1 MKKTLSIHLG
11 RQLFVIEED
20 AYDRLQ
26 AYLKKLEAS
35 LANESGVTEIIED
48 IEMRFAELLTQYLAE
63 TRQVAT
69 IGDVEKA
76 IASLGEPEE
85 ITEETEQPK
94 QQTQANYDSNGQ
106 KRMYRDVDNGM
117 LGGLAS
123 GFAAYL
129 GIDPVI
135 VRIIFVIFLFMGFGF
150 ILYVILW
157 IIIPSAKTPS
167 ERLQMK
173 GKPVNIDTLKE
184 EFEKTAGQIKNE
196 TINAANKFKN
206 NNQHLTGQA
215 ANILRFIG
223 KIFGV
228 FLIGGALIW
237 LIIFSLIVSGI
248 IDVVPMTGD
257 QTFASLYEF
266 LQLVSPVNK
275 SFSLIWMGI
284 LLVGF
289 AGPLLSIAI
298 GVRLII
304 GKVNKYY
311 KLNFILLPTI
321 IFVGIILGIMG
332 SINSARDYEVYS
344 EVENQHLAVNNL
356 ELQLEELPMIVNNR
370 RIVSNG
376 GIEFIS
382 IQDGQ
387 IMEHGI
393 HVKYRESKDTLFH
406 VSQVFSAHGIDRTAA
421 QKRSMHIK
429 HQLRLEG
436 NKLLVDP
443 YYSFPLTDALR
454 NQEIEVIIEVPHGK
468 KLFINNLEVKV
479 DDKEYVGVMY
489 ANEGFRLTETDSTH
503 LEIPHHPESIPTQH
517 K

>member
-35 LANESGVTEIIED
+35 LANESGITEIVED
-48 IEMRFAELLTQYLAE
+48 IEMRFAELLTQYLGE
-63 TRQVAT
+63 TRQVVT
-69 IGDVEKA
+69 ISDVEKA
-76 IASLGEPEE
+76 ISSLGEPEE

-94 QQTQANYDSNGQ
+94 QTQSTSDSNGQ
-106 KRMYRDVDNGM
+106 KRMYRDMDNAM
-117 LGGLAS
+117 LGGLCS

-150 ILYVILW
+150 LLYIILW

-184 EFEKTAGQIKNE
+184 EFEKTAGRLKDD
-196 TINAANKFKN
+196 TINAANRFKT
-206 NNQHLTGQA
+206 NNQHLTSQA
-215 ANILRFIG
+215 ANVLRFIG

-228 FLIGGALIW
+228 FLIAGALIW
-237 LIIFSLIVSGI
+237 LIVFSLIVSGA

-289 AGPLLSIAI
+289 AGPLLSIAL
-298 GVRLII
+298 GVRLLI

-311 KLNFILLPTI
+311 KLNFILLPTV
-321 IFVGIILGIMG
+321 IFIGIILGIMG

-344 EVENQHLAVNNL
+344 EVENQHLALNID
-356 ELQLEELPMIVNNR
+356 ELQLKELPMIVNNR
-370 RIVSNG
+370 RIISNG
-376 GIEFIS
+376 GIDFIS
-382 IQDGQ
+382 VNKGQ

-393 HVKYRESKDTLFH
+393 HVKYRESGDSLFH
-406 VSQVFSAHGIDRTAA
+406 VSQIFSAHGVDRTAA

-429 HQLRLEG
+429 HQLHVEG
-436 NKLLVDP
+436 NKLMIDP
-443 YYSFPLTDALR
+443 YYSFPLTDGLR
-454 NQEIEVIIEVPHGK
+454 NQEIEIIIEVPKGK
-468 KLFINNLEVKV
+468 KLFINDLETKI
-479 DDKEYVGVMY
+479 DEKEYVGVMY
-489 ANEGFRLTETDSTH
+489 ADEEFEAYEN
-503 LEIPHHPESIPTQH
+503 
-517 K
+517 

>member
-35 LANESGVTEIIED
+35 LASESGVTEIIED

-63 TRQVAT
+63 TRQVIT

-94 QQTQANYDSNGQ
+94 QQTQANYDSTGQ

-129 GIDPVI
+129 GVDPVI
-135 VRIIFVIFLFMGFGF
+135 IRIIFVIFLFMGFGF

-157 IIIPSAKTPS
+157 VIIPSAKTPS
-167 ERLQMK
+167 ERLQMR

-184 EFEKTAGQIKNE
+184 EFEKTADRLKDD

-206 NNQHLTGQA
+206 NNQHLTSQA
-215 ANILRFIG
+215 AKVLRLIG
-223 KIFGV
+223 KMFGV
-228 FLIGGALIW
+228 FLIGSALIW
-237 LIIFSLIVSGI
+237 LITFSLIVSGI
-248 IDVVPMTGD
+248 VDVVPMTGD
-257 QTFASLYEF
+257 QTFGSLYEF

-275 SFSLIWMGI
+275 AFSLIWMGI

-304 GKVNKYY
+304 SKVNRYY
-311 KLNFILLPTI
+311 KLNFILLPVI
-321 IFVGIILGIMG
+321 IVIGIFLGIIGG
-332 SINSARDYEVYS
+332 INSARDYEVYS
-344 EVENQHLAVNNL
+344 WHPKQHLTIHTDQLIVEDLPLMINN
-356 ELQLEELPMIVNNR
+356 Q
-370 RIVSNG
+370 RIESSG
-376 GIEFIS
+376 GINFIS
-382 IQDGQ
+382 IRNGQ
-387 IMEHGI
+387 ILEHGI
-393 HVKYRESKDTLFH
+393 NLSYKQSNDSLFH
-406 VSQVFSAHGIDRTAA
+406 VSQAFKAHGIDIPAA
-421 QKRSMHIK
+421 QQRSMHIK
-429 HQLRLEG
+429 HELKIEG
-436 NKLLVDP
+436 NKLFISP
-443 YYSFPLTDALR
+443 YYFFPASDGLR
-454 NQEIEVIIEVPHGK
+454 DQEIKVVIEVPKGK
-468 KLFINNLEVKV
+468 KLFIKNQEILIDEQ
-479 DDKEYVGVMY
+479 EYSGELY
-489 ANEGFRLTETDSTH
+489 ANEPFYAYEVYKD
-503 LEIPHHPESIPTQH
+503 
-517 K
+517 

>member
-35 LANESGVTEIIED
+35 LANESGITEIVED
-48 IEMRFAELLTQYLAE
+48 IEMRFAELLTQYLGE
-63 TRQVAT
+63 TRQVVT
-69 IGDVEKA
+69 IGDIEKA
-76 IASLGEPEE
+76 ISSLGEPEE

-94 QQTQANYDSNGQ
+94 QTQASSDSNGQ

-117 LGGLAS
+117 LGGLCS
-123 GFAAYL
+123 GLAAYL

-135 VRIIFVIFLFMGFGF
+135 VRIIFVIFFFMGFGF
-150 ILYVILW
+150 PVYIILW

-184 EFEKTAGQIKNE
+184 EFEKTAGRLKND

-206 NNQHLTGQA
+206 NNQHLTSQA
-215 ANILRFIG
+215 ANALRLIG

-228 FLIGGALIW
+228 FLIAGALIW
-237 LIIFSLIVSGI
+237 LIIFSLVVSGI

-257 QTFASLYEF
+257 QNFASLYEF

-289 AGPLLSIAI
+289 ASPLLSIAF
-298 GVRLII
+298 GVRLLI
-304 GKVNKYY
+304 GRVNKYY
-311 KLNFILLPTI
+311 KLNYIILPTI
-321 IFVGIILGIMG
+321 ICIGVVLGFMG
-332 SINSARDYEVYS
+332 AINSARDYEVYS
-344 EVENQHLAVNNL
+344 EVENQHLAMNL
-356 ELQLEELPMIVNNR
+356 DELQLKELPIIVNNR
-370 RIVSNG
+370 RIVSTG
-376 GIEFIS
+376 GIDFIS
-382 IQDGQ
+382 VQDSQ
-387 IMEHGI
+387 IMEHGV
-393 HVKYRESKDTLFH
+393 HVRYRESNDSLFH

-421 QKRSMHIK
+421 QKRSMHLK
-429 HQLRLEG
+429 HQLHVEG
-436 NKLLVDP
+436 NKLMVDP
-443 YYSFPLTDALR
+443 YYSFPLKDGLR
-454 NQEIEVIIEVPHGK
+454 NQEIEVIIEVPKGK
-468 KLFINNLEVKV
+468 KFFINDMEVKV
-479 DDKEYVGVMY
+479 NDKEYVGVMY
-489 ANEGFRLTETDSTH
+489 ADKEFEAYEN
-503 LEIPHHPESIPTQH
+503 
-517 K
+517 

>member
-26 AYLKKLEAS
+26 TYLKKLEVS
-35 LANESGVTEIIED
+35 LANESGITEIVED
-48 IEMRFAELLTQYLAE
+48 IEMRFAELLTQYLGE
-63 TRQVAT
+63 TRQVVT
-69 IGDVEKA
+69 ISDIEKA
-76 IASLGEPEE
+76 ISSLGEPEE
-85 ITEETEQPK
+85 ITEEAEQPK
-94 QQTQANYDSNGQ
+94 QQNQSNQDSSGQ
-106 KRMYRDVDNGM
+106 KRMYRDMDNAM

-123 GFAAYL
+123 GLSSYL

-135 VRIIFVIFLFMGFGF
+135 IRVIFVIFGFMGFGVPVY
-150 ILYVILW
+150 ILLWVIV
-157 IIIPSAKTPS
+157 PSAKTPS

-184 EFEKTAGQIKNE
+184 EFEKTTNRLKDD
-196 TINAANKFKN
+196 TINAANKFKA
-206 NNQHLTGQA
+206 NNQHLTNQA
-215 ANILRFIG
+215 TNVLRFIG

-237 LIIFSLIVSGI
+237 LIVFSLIVSGI

-257 QTFASLYEF
+257 QEFASLYEF

-275 SFSLIWMGI
+275 SFSLIWLGI

-298 GVRLII
+298 GVRLLI

-311 KLNFILLPTI
+311 KLNFIILPTV

-344 EVENQHLAVNNL
+344 EVENQHLTINAN
-356 ELQLEELPMIVNNR
+356 ELQIEELPLIVNNR

-376 GIEFIS
+376 GIDFIS
-382 IQDGQ
+382 VHNKQ
-387 IMEHGI
+387 IMEHGV
-393 HVKYRESKDTLFH
+393 HVKYRESNDSLFH
-406 VSQVFSAHGIDRTAA
+406 VSQVFSAHGIDRTSA
-421 QKRSMHIK
+421 QKRSMRIK
-429 HQLRLEG
+429 HQLHVEG
-436 NKLLVDP
+436 NKLMVDP
-443 YYSFPLTDALR
+443 YYSFPLTDGLR
-454 NQEIEVIIEVPHGK
+454 NQEIEIIIEVPQGK
-468 KLFINNLEVKV
+468 KLFINDQEVLV
-479 DDKEYVGVMY
+479 DGKEYVGVMY
-489 ANEGFRLTETDSTH
+489 ADEPFEAYED
-503 LEIPHHPESIPTQH
+503 
-517 K
+517 

>member
-11 RQLFVIEED
+11 RQLFIIEED

-63 TRQVAT
+63 TRQVIT

-94 QQTQANYDSNGQ
+94 QQSHANTDSNGQ

-135 VRIIFVIFLFMGFGF
+135 IRIIFVIFLFMGFGF
-150 ILYVILW
+150 LLYIILW
-157 IIIPSAKTPS
+157 VIIPSAKTPS

-184 EFEKTAGQIKNE
+184 EFEKTAGRIKDD

-206 NNQHLTGQA
+206 SNQHLTSQA
-215 ANILRFIG
+215 AKVLRFIG

-257 QTFASLYEF
+257 QSFASLYEF

-298 GVRLII
+298 GVRLLI

-311 KLNFILLPTI
+311 KLNFILLPTV

-332 SINSARDYEVYS
+332 SVNSARDYEIQREVKNQELTVYS
-344 EVENQHLAVNNL
+344 DQ
-356 ELQLEELPMIVNNR
+356 LQLEELPLMVNNKQ
-370 RIVSNG
+370 ITG
-376 GIEFIS
+376 TYGIDFIS
-382 IQDGQ
+382 IHNGR

-393 HVKYRESKDTLFH
+393 YIKYKESKDSLYH
-406 VSQVFSAHGIDRTAA
+406 ISQIFSAHGIDMMAA
-421 QKRSMHIK
+421 DKRSSHIK
-429 HQLRLEG
+429 HQLKIEG
-436 NKLLVDP
+436 KKLFVDP
-443 YYSFPLTDALR
+443 YYSFPLKDGLR
-454 NQEIEVIIEVPHGK
+454 NQEIEVIIEVPRDK
-468 KLFINNLEVKV
+468 KLFINNQEVLING
-479 DDKEYVGVMY
+479 KEYSGVMY
-489 ANEGFRLTETDSTH
+489 AGEPFEAD
-503 LEIPHHPESIPTQH
+503 ED
-517 K
+517 

>member
-35 LANESGVTEIIED
+35 LANESGITEIVED
-48 IEMRFAELLTQYLAE
+48 IEMRFAELLTQYLGE
-63 TRQVAT
+63 TRQVVT
-69 IGDVEKA
+69 IGDIEKA
-76 IASLGEPEE
+76 ISSLGEPEE

-94 QQTQANYDSNGQ
+94 QTQTATETNGQ

-117 LGGLAS
+117 LGGLCS
-123 GFAAYL
+123 GLAAYL

-135 VRIIFVIFLFMGFGF
+135 VRAIFVIFLFMGFGF
-150 ILYVILW
+150 LLYIILW

-184 EFEKTAGQIKNE
+184 EFEKTAGRLKE
-196 TINAANKFKN
+196 DTINAANKFKSN
-206 NNQHLTGQA
+206 NKHLTNQA
-215 ANILRFIG
+215 SNVLRFIG

-228 FLIGGALIW
+228 FLIAGALIW
-237 LIIFSLIVSGI
+237 LVIFSLVVSGI
-248 IDVVPMTGD
+248 IDVVPMTGE
-257 QTFASLYEF
+257 QNFASLYEF

-289 AGPLLSIAI
+289 ASPLLSIAL
-298 GVRLII
+298 GVRLLI

-311 KLNFILLPTI
+311 KLNFILLPTA
-321 IFVGIILGIMG
+321 IFVGIILGILG

-344 EVENQHLAVNNL
+344 EVENQHLAINL
-356 ELQLEELPMIVNNR
+356 NELQLKELPIIVNNR
-370 RIVSNG
+370 RIVSTG
-376 GIEFIS
+376 GIDFIS
-382 IQDGQ
+382 VQNNQ
-387 IMEHGI
+387 IMEHGV
-393 HVKYRESKDTLFH
+393 HVRYKESNDSLFH

-429 HQLRLEG
+429 HQLHVEG
-436 NKLLVDP
+436 NKLMVDP
-443 YYSFPLTDALR
+443 YYSFPLGDGLR
-454 NQEIEVIIEVPHGK
+454 NQEIEVIIEVPRGK
-468 KLFINNLEVKV
+468 KLFINDMEVKV
-479 DDKEYVGVMY
+479 DGKEYLGVMY
-489 ANEGFRLTETDSTH
+489 ADEEFEAYEN
-503 LEIPHHPESIPTQH
+503 
-517 K
+517 

>member
-35 LANESGVTEIIED
+35 LANESGITEIVED
-48 IEMRFAELLTQYLAE
+48 IEMRFAELLTQYLGE
-63 TRQVAT
+63 TRQVVT
-69 IGDVEKA
+69 ISDIEKA
-76 IASLGEPEE
+76 ISSLGEPEE

-94 QQTQANYDSNGQ
+94 QQTQANYDSSGQ

-117 LGGLAS
+117 LGGLWS

-150 ILYVILW
+150 LLYIILW
-157 IIIPSAKTPS
+157 VIIPSAKTPS
-167 ERLQMK
+167 ERLQMR

-184 EFEKTAGQIKNE
+184 EFEKTAGRLKDD
-196 TINAANKFKN
+196 TINAANRFKT
-206 NNQHLTGQA
+206 NNQHLTSQA
-215 ANILRFIG
+215 AKVLRFIG

-228 FLIGGALIW
+228 FLIAGALIW
-237 LIIFSLIVSGI
+237 LIVFSLIVSGV

-257 QTFASLYEF
+257 QNLASLYEF

-298 GVRLII
+298 GIRLLI

-311 KLNFILLPTI
+311 RLNFIILPTAMFI
-321 IFVGIILGIMG
+321 GVIFGIVG

-344 EVENQHLAVNNL
+344 WHPKQHLDIAVNEL
-356 ELQLEELPMIVNNR
+356 ELEELPLMINNHK
-370 RIVSNG
+370 IESSG
-376 GIEFIS
+376 GIDFIS
-382 IQDGQ
+382 IQKGQ

-393 HVKYRESKDTLFH
+393 NISYKESNDSLFH
-406 VSQVFSAHGIDRTAA
+406 VSQAFKAHGIDLAAA

-429 HQLRLEG
+429 HQLRIEG
-436 NKLLVDP
+436 NKVLISP
-443 YYSFPLTDALR
+443 YYSFPSSDGLR
-454 NQEIEVIIEVPHGK
+454 NQEIKIVIEVPKGK
-468 KLFINNLEVKV
+468 KLFINKQEALI
-479 DDKEYVGVMY
+479 DGQEYAGVMY
-489 ANEGFRLTETDSTH
+489 ADEPFEAYEQYED
-503 LEIPHHPESIPTQH
+503 
-517 K
+517 

>member
-35 LANESGVTEIIED
+35 LANESGITEIVED
-48 IEMRFAELLTQYLAE
+48 IEMRFAELLTQYLGE
-63 TRQVAT
+63 TRQIVT

-76 IASLGEPEE
+76 ISSLGEPEE

-94 QQTQANYDSNGQ
+94 QAQANYDSNGQ
-106 KRMYRDVDNGM
+106 KRMYRDMDNAM

-123 GFAAYL
+123 GLSAYL

-135 VRIIFVIFLFMGFGF
+135 IRIIFVIFLFMGFGF
-150 ILYVILW
+150 PVYVILW

-184 EFEKTAGQIKNE
+184 EFEKTAGRLKE
-196 TINAANKFKN
+196 DTINAANKFKT
-206 NNQHLTGQA
+206 NNQHLTNQA
-215 ANILRFIG
+215 ANVLRFIG
-223 KIFGV
+223 KVFGV
-228 FLIGGALIW
+228 FLIAGALIW
-237 LIIFSLIVSGI
+237 LIVFTLIVSGI

-257 QTFASLYEF
+257 QNFASLYEF

-289 AGPLLSIAI
+289 ASPLLSIAM
-298 GVRLII
+298 GVKLLI

-311 KLNFILLPTI
+311 KLNFILLPTV

-344 EVENQHLAVNNL
+344 EVENQHLAINQD
-356 ELQLEELPMIVNNR
+356 ELQLKELPMIVNNR

-376 GIEFIS
+376 GIDFIS
-382 IQDGQ
+382 VQNGQ
-387 IMEHGI
+387 IMEHGV
-393 HVKYRESKDTLFH
+393 HVRYKESNDSLFH

-421 QKRSMHIK
+421 QKRSMHVK
-429 HQLRLEG
+429 HQLHMEG
-436 NKLLVDP
+436 NKLMVDP
-443 YYSFPLTDALR
+443 YYSFPLSDGLR
-454 NQEIEVIIEVPHGK
+454 NQEIEVIIEVPKGK
-468 KLFINNLEVKV
+468 KLFINDMEVKV

-489 ANEGFRLTETDSTH
+489 ADEEFEAYEN
-503 LEIPHHPESIPTQH
+503 
-517 K
+517 

>member
-35 LANESGVTEIIED
+35 LANESGITEIVED
-48 IEMRFAELLTQYLAE
+48 IEMRFAELLTQYLGE
-63 TRQVAT
+63 TRQVVT
-69 IGDVEKA
+69 IGDIEKA
-76 IASLGEPEE
+76 ISSLGEPEE
-85 ITEETEQPK
+85 ITEESEQPK
-94 QQTQANYDSNGQ
+94 QQTHVNYDSNGQ
-106 KRMYRDVDNGM
+106 KRMYRDLDNGM
-117 LGGLAS
+117 LGGLCS

-129 GIDPVI
+129 GIDPVF

-150 ILYVILW
+150 LLYIILW
-157 IIIPSAKTPS
+157 VIIPSAKTPS

-184 EFEKTAGQIKNE
+184 EFEKTAGRLKE
-196 TINAANKFKN
+196 DTINAANKFKT

-215 ANILRFIG
+215 ATVIRFIG

-228 FLIGGALIW
+228 FLIAGALIW
-237 LIIFSLIVSGI
+237 LIVFTLIVSGV

-257 QTFASLYEF
+257 QNFASLYEF

-289 AGPLLSIAI
+289 ASPLLSIAF
-298 GVRLII
+298 GVKLLI

-311 KLNFILLPTI
+311 KLNFILFPTV

-332 SINSARDYEVYS
+332 AINSARDYEVYS
-344 EVENQHLAVNNL
+344 EVENQHLTL
-356 ELQLEELPMIVNNR
+356 HISELQLKELPMIVNNR
-370 RIVSNG
+370 RVISNG
-376 GIEFIS
+376 GIDFIS
-382 IQDGQ
+382 VHNRQ
-387 IMEHGI
+387 IMEHGV
-393 HVKYRESKDTLFH
+393 HVKYRESNDSLFH

-421 QKRSMHIK
+421 QKRSMRIK
-429 HQLRLEG
+429 HQLHVEG
-436 NKLLVDP
+436 NKLMVDP
-443 YYSFPLTDALR
+443 YYSFPLNDGLR
-454 NQEIEVIIEVPHGK
+454 NQEIEVIIEVPKGK
-468 KLFINNLEVKV
+468 KLFINNMEVKV

-489 ANEGFRLTETDSTH
+489 ADEEFEAYEN
-503 LEIPHHPESIPTQH
+503 
-517 K
+517 

>member
-26 AYLKKLEAS
+26 AYLKKLEVS
-35 LANESGVTEIIED
+35 LSNESGITEIVED

-63 TRQVAT
+63 TRQVVT
-69 IGDVEKA
+69 ISDVEKA
-76 IASLGEPEE
+76 ISSLGEPEE

-94 QQTQANYDSNGQ
+94 QQAQSTTDSNGQ

-117 LGGLAS
+117 LGGLCS

-135 VRIIFVIFLFMGFGF
+135 IRIIFVIFLFMGFGF
-150 ILYVILW
+150 LLYIILW
-157 IIIPSAKTPS
+157 VIIPSAKTPS

-184 EFEKTAGQIKNE
+184 EFEKTAGRLKDD
-196 TINAANKFKN
+196 TINAANKFRN
-206 NNQHLTGQA
+206 NNQHLTNQA
-215 ANILRFIG
+215 ATVIRFIG

-228 FLIGGALIW
+228 FLIAGALIW
-237 LIIFSLIVSGI
+237 LVIFSLIVSGV

-257 QTFASLYEF
+257 QNFASLYEF

-298 GVRLII
+298 GVRLLI
-304 GKVNKYY
+304 GKVNRYY

-321 IFVGIILGIMG
+321 IFVGILLGITG
-332 SINSARDYEVYS
+332 SINSARDYEIQR
-344 EVENQHLAVNNL
+344 EVKNQELTIASDQ
-356 ELQLEELPMIVNNR
+356 LQLEELPLIVNNKQ
-370 RIVSNG
+370 ITG
-376 GIEFIS
+376 TYGIDFIS
-382 IQDGQ
+382 VHNGK

-393 HVKYRESKDTLFH
+393 YIKYKESKDSLFH
-406 VSQVFSAHGIDRTAA
+406 VSQIFSAHGIDMIAA
-421 QKRSMHIK
+421 DKRSSHIK
-429 HQLRLEG
+429 HQLKIEG
-436 NKLLVDP
+436 KKLLVDP
-443 YYSFPLTDALR
+443 YYSFPLKDGLR
-454 NQEIEVIIEVPHGK
+454 NQEIEVIVEVPRGK
-468 KLFINNLEVKV
+468 KLFINDQEVLING
-479 DDKEYVGVMY
+479 KEYSGVMY
-489 ANEGFRLTETDSTH
+489 AGEPFEADEN
-503 LEIPHHPESIPTQH
+503 
-517 K
+517 